1 MRAPNARLLASRD
14 PASMAALGLS
24 PVNFGSE
31 FAGDFGFDPNLA
43 SIHGDFGEDEEFSM
57 LAGDF
62 GADAAPA
69 ATGAVVRAAAAKRH
83 RTAQRASILHPNQ
96 GSDIKVE
103 RYTFSVATP
112 LVIGT
117 ASAIDMSNNPDVSI
131 RPQRMTTNAPMVM
144 FVTIS
149 DVKVANASVTV
160 GGAALDAFQFNPN
173 AVGQTLDLPTLTP
186 ANRVRV
192 VGAYTGMVPPGFV
205 VGSTVQ
211 FSVSFNGP
219 ATVMG

>member
-1 MRAPNARLLASRD
+1 
-14 PASMAALGLS
+14 MAALGLS
-24 PVNFGSE
+24 SDATFGS
-31 FAGDFGFDPNLA
+31 DYGFDPNLA
-43 SIHGDFGEDEEFSM
+43 SIHGDFGGDDYSGINGDFG
-57 LAGDF
+57 GDF
-62 GADAAPA
+62 GAEA
-69 ATGAVVRAAAAKRH
+69 ATSASAVVKAAAAKRVKSA
-83 RTAQRASILHPNQ
+83 RRASILHPNA

-103 RYTFSVATP
+103 RYTFSVNTP

-144 FVTIS
+144 FATIS

-160 GGAALDAFQFNPN
+160 GGGALDAFQFNPN
-173 AVGQTLDLPTLTP
+173 AVDQTLDLPTLTP
-186 ANRVRV
+186 ANRVRIT
-192 VGAYTGMVPPGFV
+192 GAYTGMVPPGFV

-211 FSVSFNGP
+211 FVVSFNGP

>member
-1 MRAPNARLLASRD
+1 MRPNARLLASRD
-14 PASMAALGLS
+14 PATLAALGLS
-24 PVNFGSE
+24 PANFGSE
-31 FAGDFGFDPNLA
+31 FAGEFGFDPNLA
-43 SIHGDFGEDEEFSM
+43 SIHGDFGEDEEFM
-57 LAGDF
+57 FAGDF

-69 ATGAVVRAAAAKRH
+69 ATGAVVRAAAAKRV
-83 RTAQRASILHPNQ
+83 RTARRASIMHPNQ

-112 LVIGT
+112 LIIGT

-144 FVTIS
+144 FVTLS